1 MLLDDNEVRLVEF
14 VKMVLDDGA
23 CPCAGCPH
31 RRHCAENEVACT
43 DYHLYVNSANH
54 ERRRDRHPTRHRYER
69 IYSIR
74 SDILSQLK
82 DTPWDYSTALR
93 A

>member
-31 RRHCAENEVACT
+31 RAYCAEKELACT

-82 DTPWDYSTALR
+82 DTPWDYSKAQR